1 MGKRMM
7 RLVRIQATK
16 AYLCAMA
23 PGARTILW
31 LCISRTPQSVLNAI
45 RGLDKAKLEMV
56 LMMGQKPSNLDVV
69 LALFSD

>member
-1 MGKRMM
+1 MHGFS

-16 AYLCAMA
+16 AYLCDDGTWSQDYSLAVHFED
-23 PGARTILW
+23 T
-31 LCISRTPQSVLNAI
+31 QSVLNAI
-45 RGLDKAKLEMV
+45 RGLDKAELEMV